1 MGISFMHYNNKLL
14 NKYGHFF
21 ASKKKMLGVK
31 HSILKNQNVNLF
43 LHSYITNLIKC
54 LSQHIKH
61 RIPQALQVLKLPG
74 TLNFFMSLL
83 ECCKIIIE
91 ICIYSKIYSK
101 IILETR
107 TVVISV

>member
-1 MGISFMHYNNKLL
+1 MFKSAHKTPY
-14 NKYGHFF
+14 
-21 ASKKKMLGVK
+21 
-31 HSILKNQNVNLF
+31 
-43 LHSYITNLIKC
+43 
-54 LSQHIKH
+54 
-61 RIPQALQVLKLPG
+61 IPQALQVLKPPG